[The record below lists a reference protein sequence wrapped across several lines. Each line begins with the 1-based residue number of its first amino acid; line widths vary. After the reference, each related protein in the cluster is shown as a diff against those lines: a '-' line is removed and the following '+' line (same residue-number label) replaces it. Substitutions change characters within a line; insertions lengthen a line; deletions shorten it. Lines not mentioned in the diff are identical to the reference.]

1 MPELGALNNTM
12 DQLLAIL
19 TNGLRRGDVV
29 SRYSGAQYVVMLPA
43 ANFEDSAMVM
53 ERIVSAFYRQHRRS
67 FLKISYRIRE
77 LEMA

>member
-1 MPELGALNNTM
+1 M
-12 DQLLAIL
+12 
-19 TNGLRRGDVV
+19 V